1 MYNSHNESKTFLLVH
16 CGFINYF
23 KYLTHWLFNRKG
35 KGNNMAIINKCP
47 LTGIST
53 SVIDSILNVETDY
66 LHYILGLS
74 IKELNSISNASNM
87 PRQDKLVETR
97 LMFCAYAKQAKLLL
111 NNRQLLDID
120 NKVIVT
126 HYKLLQ
132 SIAIYLDK
140 EPKFYN
146 RIPKYAHYTGTFVDN
161 FGHYLEL
168 IKQEKELYIA
178 EKKQLKTQYKE
189 QEQTLLALD
198 EIDIANA
205 KLGML
210 ASKYAAKLKL
220 TEDTSNNFSVSKQLA
235 QYITTAIRVSNE
247 VKEYFTYL
255 ISSPVSKLKND
266 TEVKEID
273 FVDLIE
279 SIEDWE
285 TNLNIKYAILS
296 FLRKKLT
303 AYNSYEGRKVSKIDI
318 SDLDF
323 LLGDIE
329 LVESKTVEST
339 ARSEAVTNTISN
351 TISNTPI
358 PTQVSNPINT
368 QAEKEELSTVHK
380 PKVSANSINSTSLAS
395 NILAKIAAKKKGQ

>member
-1 MYNSHNESKTFLLVH
+1 
-16 CGFINYF
+16 
-23 KYLTHWLFNRKG
+23 
-35 KGNNMAIINKCP
+35 MAILNKCP
-47 LTGIST
+47 LTGIISRH
-53 SVIDSILNVETDY
+53 DSIINVETNY
-66 LHYILGLS
+66 LNHILGLS
-74 IKELNSISNASNM
+74 ISQLTKISNDANM
-87 PRQDKLVETR
+87 PRIDNLTETKL
-97 LMFCAYAKQAKLLL
+97 LFCAYAKQAKLLVH
-111 NNRQLLDID
+111 NRQLFNLD

-132 SIAIYLDK
+132 SLAIYLEK

-146 RIPKYAHYTGTFVDN
+146 RIPKYAHHSNIFVDN

-168 IKQEKELYIA
+168 LKKEKELYIEERKA
-178 EKKQLKTQYKE
+178 TKQKYKE
-189 QEQTLLALD
+189 QETILNELNEL
-198 EIDIANA
+198 DIAET

-210 ASKYAAKLKL
+210 ASKYAERLKL
-220 TEDTSNNFSVSKQLA
+220 TEATSNNFSVSKQLA
-235 QYITTAIRVSNE
+235 QYITIAIRVSNE

-273 FVDLIE
+273 LVDLIE

-296 FLRKKLT
+296 FLRKKLA

-339 ARSEAVTNTISN
+339 ARSEAGQTNLVPDSVPNSMTNLVTNLV
-351 TISNTPI
+351 PK
-358 PTQVSNPINT
+358 QE
-368 QAEKEELSTVHK
+368 AELLDAFAIAEHK
-380 PKVSANSINSTSLAS
+380 PKVTNPTSLAS
-395 NILAKIAAKKKGQ
+395 SILAKIAAKKKGN

>member
-1 MYNSHNESKTFLLVH
+1 MPT
-16 CGFINYF
+16 
-23 KYLTHWLFNRKG
+23 FNRNG

-47 LTGIST
+47 LTGIVSKYTTVINAET
-53 SVIDSILNVETDY
+53 SHLNHILCLSIAELNRISEDAQMPRIDY
-66 LHYILGLS
+66 LTDT
-74 IKELNSISNASNM
+74 K
-87 PRQDKLVETR
+87 
-97 LMFCAYAKQAKLLL
+97 LMFCAYAKQAKLLVH
-111 NNRQLLDID
+111 NRQLLNID

-132 SIAIYLDK
+132 SIAIYLTK

-146 RIPKYAHYTGTFVDN
+146 RIPKYAHYSNTFADN

-168 IKQEKELYIA
+168 IKKEKELYIA
-178 EKKQLKTQYKE
+178 ERKNLKQRYKE
-189 QEQTLLALD
+189 QEAILNELN
-198 EIDIANA
+198 EIDIAEA
-205 KLGML
+205 KLGMM
-210 ASKYAAKLKL
+210 ASRYAAKLKL
-220 TEDTSNNFSVSKQLA
+220 TEETSNNFSVSKQLA

-247 VKEYFTYL
+247 VKEYFIYL

-273 FVDLIE
+273 LVDLIE

-285 TNLNIKYAILS
+285 TTLNIKYAILS
-296 FLRKKLT
+296 FLRKKLA

-339 ARSEAVTNTISN
+339 ARSEAGQTNLVTNL
-351 TISNTPI
+351 
-358 PTQVSNPINT
+358 VSNSVSNSVSKE
-368 QAEKEELSTVHK
+368 AELFEALTIVEHR
-380 PKVSANSINSTSLAS
+380 PKVANPTSLAA
-395 NILAKIAAKKKGQ
+395 NILAKIAAKKKGN